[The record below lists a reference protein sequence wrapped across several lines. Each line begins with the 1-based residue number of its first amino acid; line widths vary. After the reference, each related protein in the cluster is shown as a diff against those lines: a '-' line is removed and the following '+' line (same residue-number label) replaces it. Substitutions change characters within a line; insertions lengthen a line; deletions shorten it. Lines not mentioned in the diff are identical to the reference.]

1 MTLAPQ
7 PPRIPTTRSHHGDD
21 FVDHYEWMR
30 SKDDEAVI
38 AHLESENE
46 YAATVTHHLG
56 GLREEIF
63 EEIKGRTKETDM
75 SIPSRRR
82 GWWYYS
88 RIVKGQDYS
97 ASYRTPVHDQADW
110 EPPNIDTIDP
120 ADEFL
125 MLDGNAEA
133 EGHDFFSLGGR
144 SMTQD
149 DNRLAWAVD
158 TVGDERY
165 SVNVLDLQTGD
176 RDESILTN
184 VGRSIMWSDDGKYL
198 FYVRVDE
205 SWRPYQV
212 WRHEFRAGSDD
223 VLVFEEPDESYFV
236 GIGKTNSEK
245 YYVIYVGSKI
255 TSEYRYLPA
264 ENPTGDFEIIW
275 PRHKGVEY
283 APDHVQIGNE
293 DYWLIVHNR
302 QHPNSELAIAP
313 VTDPQ
318 RVETLIAGDGYV
330 RLEDASV
337 YARHVYVSY
346 RKDALPQAGIMRIT
360 PSGLSELEP
369 LGMDGELVSYGIAGA
384 GDFDPKYVRVG
395 VSSYTSP
402 ARVYDLNPDTREM
415 ILRREGEVLGDFDP
429 DDYHAERLWVIASDG
444 AKIPV
449 SIVARKDTPRDGTA
463 PALLTGYGSYEISL
477 DPGFS
482 IPRLSLLDRGFV
494 YAVAHVRGGGEM
506 GRLWYDTGKML
517 DKRNTF
523 TDFVAC
529 AHALVESQWTSHDR
543 LVAEGGSAGGLLVG
557 AALNI
562 APEAFCG
569 VLADVPFVDPL
580 TSILDPSLPLTV
592 IEWDEWGNPLA
603 DQEVYEYMKSYSPY
617 ETLQE
622 SHYPAVLAVTSLN
635 DTRVLYVEPA
645 KWIAQMRETST
656 GGGPFLLKTEMKA
669 GHGGVSGRYA
679 AWRDR
684 AWELAWII
692 DVATGGRARNP
703 RTS

>member
-1 MTLAPQ
+1 MTPAPQ
-7 PPRIPTTRSHHGDD
+7 PPRIPTTRSHHGDR
-21 FVDHYEWMR
+21 FVDHYEWLR
-30 SKDDEAVI
+30 AKDDDAVI
-38 AHLESENE
+38 AHLETENE
-46 YAATVTHHLG
+46 YTDNVTAHLG
-56 GLREEIF
+56 ALRENIF

-88 RIVKGQDYS
+88 RIEKGQNYS
-97 ASYRTPVHDQADW
+97 ASYRTRVHDPDDW
-110 EPPNIDTIDP
+110 EPPNLDEINPD
-120 ADEFL
+120 DEFL
-125 MLDGNAEA
+125 LLDGNAEA
-133 EGHDFFSLGGR
+133 EGHEFFSLGGR
-144 SMTQD
+144 SMTKD
-149 DNRLAWAVD
+149 DNRLAWTVD

-165 SVNVLDLQTGD
+165 CVNVIDLRTGE
-176 RDESILTN
+176 RDDSILTN
-184 VGRSIMWSDDGKYL
+184 VGRSIMWSDDGKFL

-205 SWRPYQV
+205 SWRPFQV
-212 WRHEFRAGSDD
+212 WRHEFHAETDD
-223 VLVFEEPDESYFV
+223 VLVFEESDESYFV
-236 GIGKTNSEK
+236 GIGKTSSEK
-245 YYVIYVGSKI
+245 YYVIYSGSKV
-255 TSEYRYLPA
+255 TSEFRYL
-264 ENPTGDFEIIW
+264 ESSNPTGEFVPIW
-275 PRHKGVEY
+275 LRQQGVEY
-283 APDHVQIGNE
+283 SPDHLALESG

-302 QHPNSELAIAP
+302 QHPNSELALAL
-313 VTDPQ
+313 VSDPHET
-318 RVETLIAGDGYV
+318 RTLIAGDDLV

-337 YARHVYVSY
+337 YARHVYVCY

-369 LGMDGELVSYGIAGA
+369 LSIEGDLISFGIAGA

-395 VSSYTSP
+395 VGSYVSP
-402 ARVYDLNPDTREM
+402 ARIYDLNPDTREM
-415 ILRREGEVLGDFDP
+415 VLRREGEVLGDFDP
-429 DDYHAERLWVIASDG
+429 DDYLAERLWVTAHDG
-444 AKIPV
+444 AQIPV
-449 SIVARKDTPRDGTA
+449 SIVARKDTPRDGSA

-506 GRLWYDTGKML
+506 GRIWYDTGKML

-529 AHALVESQWTSHDR
+529 AKALVDEHWTSHDR

-603 DQEVYEYMKSYSPY
+603 DSEVYEYMKSYSPY

-622 SHYPAVLAVTSLN
+622 THYPAVLAVTSLN

-669 GHGGVSGRYA
+669 GHGGVSGRYS

-692 DVATGGRARNP
+692 DVATDGPARNP